1 MSDAAEIAVQI
12 SQFVVILGFGLRAQ
26 FADVT
31 QVLRLPDLLT
41 RSLLS
46 VLVVAP
52 VIAAVL
58 VSMMDL
64 HPQVAIVLVTLALSP
79 LPPLLPRRDGKTGRQ
94 AQYGIG
100 LVFVLAVL
108 AIPVITVAAPLLG
121 HVFGRQ
127 YVVSAWGI
135 AEVLI
140 ILVLVPL
147 VAGMVVRSRRPELA
161 ERMGGPIDRLQRWA
175 LPLAMIVLLIAAA
188 PAMWSLM
195 GGWTLVAMVLF
206 VGAMITIGH
215 TLGGPDRDTSVLLAF
230 ASSCRH
236 PATALAIASGNV
248 VPNADEHGA
257 VALYGLV
264 TAGVGGL
271 YAYWLR
277 RRTAMS
283 IP

>member
-1 MSDAAEIAVQI
+1 MAGAAEIAIQI
-12 SQFVVILGFGLRAQ
+12 SQFLVILGVGLTAQ

-31 QVLRLPDLLT
+31 RVLRLPDLLA

-58 VSMMDL
+58 VSTMDL
-64 HPQVAIVLVTLALSP
+64 PPQVAIALVTLALSP
-79 LPPLLPRRDGKTGRQ
+79 LPPLLPRREGKTGRQ
-94 AQYGIG
+94 LQYGIG

-108 AIPVITVAAPLLG
+108 AIPVIAVAAPLLG

-127 YVVSAWGI
+127 YVVSSWAI
-135 AEVLI
+135 AQVLVI
-140 ILVLVPL
+140 SVLVPL
-147 VAGMVVRSRRPELA
+147 AAGMVIRSRRPDLA
-161 ERMGGPIDRLQRWA
+161 ERIGDPIDRLQRWA
-175 LPLAMIVLLIAAA
+175 LPVAIIVLVIAAA

-195 GGWTLVAMVLF
+195 GDWTLIAMVLF
-206 VGAMITIGH
+206 VGVMVAIGH
-215 TLGGPDRDTSVLLAF
+215 TLGGPARDTSVVLAF
-230 ASSCRH
+230 ASGCRH

-248 VPNADEHGA
+248 ANADEHGA

-264 TAGVGGL
+264 TAGVGAL

-277 RRTAMS
+277 RRSAMS
-283 IP
+283 TP